1 MLETTLLLGTM
12 PAQLGMPLGDLVAWA
27 LVIAFLAAPAP
38 YAGGTQKIIEIGGAK
53 PRRAAACHLSDK
65 AATKVAAPK
74 VAAREIVAVTP
85 ATTRL
90 TAADQ
95 WQAMSR
101 LVSGGAERVMAVARE
116 QQAIRRELD
125 SLDLTIENL
134 RRELAS
140 VMTVAMPVAG
150 RSAELIAIPVRRQPR
165 ALAA

>member
-12 PAQLGMPLGDLVAWA
+12 PAHLGVPLADLVAWA
-27 LVIAFLAAPAP
+27 LVLAFLAAPVP
-38 YAGGTQKIIEIGGAK
+38 HGGGTQKIIEIGGAK

-65 AATKVAAPK
+65 VPKAEVPKATV
-74 VAAREIVAVTP
+74 REIVAVTP
-85 ATTRL
+85 AATRL

-101 LVSGGAERVMAVARE
+101 LVTGGAERVMAVARD

-140 VMTVAMPVAG
+140 VMTIAMPVAV
-150 RSAELIAIPVRRQPR
+150 RSAELVAIPVRRRPQ

>member
-1 MLETTLLLGTM
+1 MLETILLIGTTPAHLGV
-12 PAQLGMPLGDLVAWA
+12 PLADLVAWA
-27 LVIAFLAAPAP
+27 VVIAFLAAPVPHEGPTA
-38 YAGGTQKIIEIGGAK
+38 KIIEIGGAK
-53 PRRAAACHLSDK
+53 PHRAAACHLSDK
-65 AATKVAAPK
+65 TKP
-74 VAAREIVAVTP
+74 IVTVTP
-85 ATTRL
+85 AATRL
-90 TAADQ
+90 TAGDQ

-140 VMTVAMPVAG
+140 VMTVAMPVT
-150 RSAELIAIPVRRQPR
+150 RTAELVAIPVRRQPR

>member
-12 PAQLGMPLGDLVAWA
+12 PAHLGVPLGDLVAWA

-38 YAGGTQKIIEIGGAK
+38 HSGGTQKIIEIGGAK
-53 PRRAAACHLSDK
+53 SHRAAACHLSDRTAK
-65 AATKVAAPK
+65 IVAPK
-74 VAAREIVAVTP
+74 VAAREFVAVRP
-85 ATTRL
+85 AATRL

-101 LVSGGAERVMAVARE
+101 LVSGGAERVMAVARD

-150 RSAELIAIPVRRQPR
+150 RSAELVALPVRRQPR

>member
-12 PAQLGMPLGDLVAWA
+12 PAHLGVPLADLVAWA
-27 LVIAFLAAPAP
+27 VVIAFLAAPVPHEGA
-38 YAGGTQKIIEIGGAK
+38 AQKIIEIGGAK
-53 PRRAAACHLSDK
+53 LHRAAACHLSDK
-65 AATKVAAPK
+65 AKAVVT
-74 VAAREIVAVTP
+74 VTP
-85 ATTRL
+85 AATRL

-101 LVSGGAERVMAVARE
+101 LVSGGAERVMAVARD

-140 VMTVAMPVAG
+140 VMTVAMPAA
-150 RSAELIAIPVRRQPR
+150 RTAELIPIPVRRRPH

>member
-12 PAQLGMPLGDLVAWA
+12 PAHLGVPLADLVAWA
-27 LVIAFLAAPAP
+27 VVIAFLAAPVPHEGAN
-38 YAGGTQKIIEIGGAK
+38 QRIIEIGGAK
-53 PRRAAACHLSDK
+53 LHRAAACHLSDK
-65 AATKVAAPK
+65 ARAVVT
-74 VAAREIVAVTP
+74 VTP
-85 ATTRL
+85 AATRL

-95 WQAMSR
+95 WQTMSS
-101 LVSGGAERVMAVARE
+101 LVSGGAERVMAVARD

-140 VMTVAMPVAG
+140 VMTVAMPVA
-150 RSAELIAIPVRRQPR
+150 RSAELIPIPVRRRPQ

>member
-12 PAQLGMPLGDLVAWA
+12 PAHLGVPLADLVAWA
-27 LVIAFLAAPAP
+27 VVIAFLAAPAP
-38 YAGGTQKIIEIGGAK
+38 YEVGTQKIIEIGGAK
-53 PRRAAACHLSDK
+53 LHRAAACHLSDK
-65 AATKVAAPK
+65 ARKV
-74 VAAREIVAVTP
+74 VAREIVAVKP

-95 WQAMSR
+95 WQTMSR
-101 LVSGGAERVMAVARE
+101 LVSGGAERVMAVARD
-116 QQAIRRELD
+116 QQAIRRELN

-140 VMTVAMPVAG
+140 VMTVAMPVAS
-150 RSAELIAIPVRRQPR
+150 RSAQLVAIPVRHRPR

>member
-12 PAQLGMPLGDLVAWA
+12 PAHLGVPLADLVAWA
-27 LVIAFLAAPAP
+27 VVIAFLAAPVPHEHA
-38 YAGGTQKIIEIGGAK
+38 ADKIIEIGGAK
-53 PRRAAACHLSDK
+53 LHRAAACHLSDK
-65 AATKVAAPK
+65 TKAV
-74 VAAREIVAVTP
+74 VAVTP
-85 ATTRL
+85 AATRL
-90 TAADQ
+90 TTADQ

-101 LVSGGAERVMAVARE
+101 LVSGGAERVMAVARD

-140 VMTVAMPVAG
+140 VMTVAMPVA
-150 RSAELIAIPVRRQPR
+150 RSAELIPIPVRRRPH

>member
-12 PAQLGMPLGDLVAWA
+12 PAHLGVPLTDLVAWA
-27 LVIAFLAAPAP
+27 LVLAFLAAPAA
-38 YAGGTQKIIEIGGAK
+38 YDGASQKIIEIGGAK
-53 PRRAAACHLSDK
+53 PRRAAACHLSVK
-65 AATKVAAPK
+65 P
-74 VAAREIVAVTP
+74 RETAVREPVAVAP

-90 TAADQ
+90 TAAEQ
-95 WQAMSR
+95 WQTMSR
-101 LVSGGAERVMAVARE
+101 IVTGGAERVMAVARD

-140 VMTVAMPVAG
+140 VMTVVMPPVAG
-150 RSAELIAIPVRRQPR
+150 RSAELVAIPVRHRPR

>member
-12 PAQLGMPLGDLVAWA
+12 PAHLGVPLADLVAWA
-27 LVIAFLAAPAP
+27 VVIAFLAAPVPHEGA
-38 YAGGTQKIIEIGGAK
+38 AQKIIEIGGAK
-53 PRRAAACHLSDK
+53 LHRAAACHLSDK
-65 AATKVAAPK
+65 AKAVVT
-74 VAAREIVAVTP
+74 VTP
-85 ATTRL
+85 AATRL

-101 LVSGGAERVMAVARE
+101 LVSGGAERVMAVARD

-140 VMTVAMPVAG
+140 VMTVAIPVA
-150 RSAELIAIPVRRQPR
+150 RSAELIPIPVRRRPH

>member
-12 PAQLGMPLGDLVAWA
+12 PAHLGVPLGDLMAWA
-27 LVIAFLAAPAP
+27 LLLAFLAAPA
-38 YAGGTQKIIEIGGAK
+38 AHDVGSRKIIEIGGAK
-53 PRRAAACHLSDK
+53 SRRAAAGHPLDK
-65 AATKVAAPK
+65 TAAP
-74 VAAREIVAVTP
+74 VARTAPVRPAAARMSS
-85 ATTRL
+85 
-90 TAADQ
+90 ADQ

-101 LVSGGAERVMAVARE
+101 IVASGAERAMAVARD

-150 RSAELIAIPVRRQPR
+150 RSAELVAMPVRRQPR

>member
-1 MLETTLLLGTM
+1 MLETILLIGTM
-12 PAQLGMPLGDLVAWA
+12 PAQFGVPLADLVAWA
-27 LVIAFLAAPAP
+27 VVIAFLAAPVPHEGA
-38 YAGGTQKIIEIGGAK
+38 THKIIEIGGAK
-53 PRRAAACHLSDK
+53 LHRAAACHLSDK
-65 AATKVAAPK
+65 AKAVVT
-74 VAAREIVAVTP
+74 VTP
-85 ATTRL
+85 AATRL

-101 LVSGGAERVMAVARE
+101 LVSGGAERVMAVARD

-140 VMTVAMPVAG
+140 VMTVAMPPVA
-150 RSAELIAIPVRRQPR
+150 RSAELIPIPVRRRPH

>member
-1 MLETTLLLGTM
+1 MLETTLLIGTM
-12 PAQLGMPLGDLVAWA
+12 PAHLGVPLADLMAWA
-27 LVIAFLAAPAP
+27 LVLAFLAAPVP
-38 YAGGTQKIIEIGGAK
+38 EESTTQKIIEIGGAK
-53 PRRAAACHLSDK
+53 SLRAAAGHLSDMT
-65 AATKVAAPK
+65 ARKVAT
-74 VAAREIVAVTP
+74 REITKVTP

-101 LVSGGAERVMAVARE
+101 IVTSGADRVMSVARD
-116 QQAIRRELD
+116 QQSIRRELD

-140 VMTVAMPVAG
+140 VMSVAMPVPV
-150 RSAELIAIPVRRQPR
+150 RSAELVAIPVRRQPR